1 MGQTIIW
8 GHRGAGFRGVENS
21 MSSFKKAVDMG
32 VDGIKTEAQLL
43 KDGEVILK
51 FYPFIFIEGK
61 KTLLKEL
68 NLDDI
73 KQVKLENN
81 ESIPT
86 LRNMFEEFNDRIRYN
101 FDIFSVETG
110 LKIIDIA
117 DEYGLLDK
125 VEISKPVAYR
135 GTNESLFKPLRDRNK
150 DFTLVCSLFSDK
162 QILQNNYRLLT
173 QMKEMNVQVINLNHH
188 RFDLE
193 IFNRVKKAGFK
204 FYLWAVLFKY
214 FMRKYLK
221 LNYNGHI
228 IDGLYT
234 NFPDKLV
241 ELREK
246 NKNAEQLNV

>member
-1 MGQTIIW
+1 MSKTIIW

-43 KDGEVILK
+43 KDGDIILK
-51 FYPFIFIEGK
+51 FYPFIFIEGN

-68 NLDDI
+68 NIEDI

-86 LRNMFEEFNDRIRYN
+86 LRNILEEFDDKIRYN

-117 DEYGLLDK
+117 KEYDLLDK

-135 GTNESLFKPLRDRNK
+135 GTNESLFKPLRDKNK
-150 DFTLVCSLFSDK
+150 DITLVCSLFSDK
-162 QILQNNYRLLT
+162 QISQDNYRLLS
-173 QMKEMNVQVINLNHH
+173 QMREMNVQVINLNHH
-188 RFDLE
+188 RFNLE
-193 IFNRVKKAGFK
+193 VFKRIKEAGFK

-214 FMRKYLK
+214 FMKKYLN
-221 LNYNGHI
+221 LNYEGEI
-228 IDGLYT
+228 VDGIYT
-234 NFPDKLV
+234 NFPDKAI
-241 ELREK
+241 ELRDLK
-246 NKNAEQLNV
+246 SF